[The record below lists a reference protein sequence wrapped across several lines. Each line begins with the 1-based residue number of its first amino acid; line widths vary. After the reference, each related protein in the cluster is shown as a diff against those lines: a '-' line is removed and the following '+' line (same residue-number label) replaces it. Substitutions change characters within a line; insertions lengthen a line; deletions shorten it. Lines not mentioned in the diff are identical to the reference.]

1 LRKHIGK
8 KVKFILPVT
17 QVSLLIN
24 EQANFS
30 LAKEDGEDPNVTLT
44 ISADVL
50 NAYIAGGK
58 DAAAQHVKVS
68 GDVDLAQTMSK
79 LASQL
84 RWEFEEDLSKLVG
97 DALAHRIV
105 QSAKKGRSFGESAI
119 KDLGAS
125 VLEYLVHE
133 KPTLVKAEE
142 LVRYKEDLRRL
153 RDDVDRIEKRIERL
167 LEKSS

>member
-1 LRKHIGK
+1 MAKAGGCQRVYNSWFNLNAIVKTLNYLLAQESWASDLLRKHIGK

-50 NAYIAGGK
+50 NAYIGGGK

-97 DALAHRIV
+97 DTLAHRLV
-105 QSAKKGRSFGESAI
+105 QSAKKGRSFGEIGRAH
-119 KDLGAS
+119 
-125 VLEYLVHE
+125 V
-133 KPTLVKAEE
+133 
-142 LVRYKEDLRRL
+142 
-153 RDDVDRIEKRIERL
+153 
-167 LEKSS
+167 